1 MRISDWSSDVCS
13 SDLFGL
19 QKVAKYYYV
28 PAFHEPGPGLEISVN
43 KAKFEALPA
52 DLQAI
57 VRYAAAANA
66 QDTTTDYTYHNIQA
80 FKPLHADYDVELR
93 SLPDDIVARPGALNQ
108 QEQEENGQTDA
119 LTKKTND
126 TH

>member
-57 VRYAAAANA
+57 VRYAAAATA
-66 QDTTTDYTYHNIQA
+66 QDTTTDFTYHNIQA
-80 FKPLHADYDVELR
+80 FKPLLADYDAEPR
-93 SLPDDIVARPGALNQ
+93 SFPEDIVARLGELNKQ
-108 QEQEENGQTDA
+108 GLEANGKTDP
-119 LTKKTND
+119 LTKQN
-126 TH
+126 